1 VSADR
6 AAARYFRRL
15 RGRRRAT
22 EDGRL
27 VTFGGRLAVLRDV
40 AVDFAR
46 CAGRAGGEPLEAVGR
61 LREVDELY
69 RFHPGFLRLAGT
81 RLPWWPWR
89 RPRLRRFQLQDV
101 LATLATDGA
110 GAFPGPLAAGATPH
124 LLVRRYEYA
133 NVFHVMTDWYNAF
146 LVQRFLGLPSVRIVL
161 ADGHPA
167 APLDDGWCALFG
179 DVRRLATFTGVHRL
193 DTLVLSPLGWDSPLL
208 DFDAWALPLVDDF
221 RRFVLAAHGLPTDAG
236 RRPATP
242 RVTLVLRE
250 DYRAHARSAPGE
262 VRRKFANAPALAEAM
277 AAAPDLSVRAAAL
290 ERLSLREQLALA
302 IDTDVLVGMHGA
314 GLVHTLFLPAGA
326 GVVELY
332 PAYTPR
338 RLRHFRRLAAW
349 RGLAYRRW
357 QNRDPAREHPD
368 YRTEVPPALLV
379 DEVRRCA
386 AAAR

>member
-1 VSADR
+1 MSADR

-27 VTFGGRLAVLRDV
+27 VTFGGRLAVLR
-40 AVDFAR
+40 
-46 CAGRAGGEPLEAVGR
+46 
-61 LREVDELY
+61 EVDELY

-81 RLPWWPWR
+81 RLPWRPWR

-124 LLVRRYEYA
+124 LLVLRYEYA

-236 RRPATP
+236 RRPWCCTRTTGRTRGA
-242 RVTLVLRE
+242 RR
-250 DYRAHARSAPGE
+250 ARS
-262 VRRKFANAPALAEAM
+262 
-277 AAAPDLSVRAAAL
+277 
-290 ERLSLREQLALA
+290 
-302 IDTDVLVGMHGA
+302 GA
-314 GLVHTLFLPAGA
+314 SSQTP
-326 GVVELY
+326 
-332 PAYTPR
+332 PRWPR
-338 RLRHFRRLAAW
+338 RW
-349 RGLAYRRW
+349 RPR
-357 QNRDPAREHPD
+357 P
-368 YRTEVPPALLV
+368 T
-379 DEVRRCA
+379 
-386 AAAR
+386 

>member
-1 VSADR
+1 MSVDR

-22 EDGRL
+22 DDGRL
-27 VTFGGRLAVLRDV
+27 TTFAGHLAVLRDV
-40 AVDFAR
+40 VVDFAR
-46 CAGRAGGEPLEAVGR
+46 CEGRAGGEPLEAVGQ
-61 LREVDELY
+61 LHEADELY
-69 RFHPGFLRLAGT
+69 RFQPGFLRLAGT
-81 RLPWWPWR
+81 RLPWRPWR
-89 RPRLRRFQLQDV
+89 RPRLRRLQLQDV
-101 LATLATDGA
+101 LATLATDGDGRPA
-110 GAFPGPLAAGATPH
+110 STDATPH
-124 LLVRRYEYA
+124 LLVVRHEYA
-133 NVFHVMTDWYNAF
+133 NAFHVMTDWYNAF
-146 LVQRFLGLPSVRIVL
+146 LVQRFLDLPAVRVVL

-179 DVRRLATFTGVHRL
+179 DVRRIAAYAGGAHRL

-236 RRPATP
+236 PRPARR

-250 DYRAHARSAPGE
+250 DYPAHARSAPGD
-262 VRRKFANAPALAEAM
+262 VRRKFANAAALTDTL
-277 AAAPDLSVRAAAL
+277 AAAPDLSVRAVAL

-302 IDTDVLVGMHGA
+302 VDTDVLVGMHGA

-326 GVVELY
+326 GLVELY
-332 PAYTPR
+332 PAYAST

-357 QNRDPAREHPD
+357 QNRDPAREHAD
-368 YRTEVPPALLV
+368 SRTEIPPAVLV

>member
-1 VSADR
+1 MPGS
-6 AAARYFRRL
+6 L

-81 RLPWWPWR
+81 RLPWRPWR

-124 LLVRRYEYA
+124 LLVLRYEYA

-179 DVRRLATFTGVHRL
+179 LKPSQGRIPVDPFY
-193 DTLVLSPLGWDSPLL
+193 LGRVAGPMTRT
-208 DFDAWALPLVDDF
+208 VDDS
-221 RRFVLAAHGLPTDAG
+221 VLMM
-236 RRPATP
+236 AT
-242 RVTLVLRE
+242 LS
-250 DYRAHARSAPGE
+250 RADWRDGMSRSSSPPNCARSHFK
-262 VRRKFANAPALAEAM
+262 RSSCS
-277 AAAPDLSVRAAAL
+277 AASIML
-290 ERLSLREQLALA
+290 
-302 IDTDVLVGMHGA
+302 
-314 GLVHTLFLPAGA
+314 
-326 GVVELY
+326 
-332 PAYTPR
+332 
-338 RLRHFRRLAAW
+338 
-349 RGLAYRRW
+349 
-357 QNRDPAREHPD
+357 
-368 YRTEVPPALLV
+368 
-379 DEVRRCA
+379 
-386 AAAR
+386 